1 MPMEQVH
8 CIPRPENLPS
18 SSDNED
24 RSPIGSEAAAALE
37 NDLKTSITG
46 EVRFD
51 STTRALYATDGSNYR
66 RVPIGVVIP
75 KTTEDVIKTVA
86 LCRKYKAPIFNRGA
100 GTALAGQTCNVAVCL
115 DYSKYMN
122 AILEIDPEKK
132 TARVQPGVVLDDLRH
147 AAEEYGLTFG
157 PDPATHN
164 HCTLGGMMGNNSC
177 GIHSVMSGRTA
188 DNVHELEILTY
199 DGLRMRV
206 GPTSDEELEVIISE
220 GGRRGQIYAG
230 LQKIRDDRA
239 DDIRRRYPDIP
250 RRVSGYNLDEL
261 LPEKGFQVARALIG
275 SESTCVTIL
284 EATLQLIPSP
294 AHRTLL
300 VLGYPDVYSAGDHV
314 PLIMKFG
321 PIGLEGIDD
330 MLIDLMKRK
339 GMHPQDIQLLP
350 DGGGWLLV
358 EFGGDSEEES
368 LGKAKSAME
377 ALRKEKD
384 PPAMKLFEDKEEE
397 ENVWTIRESG
407 LGATAHIKDEPL
419 TWPGWEDAAVA
430 PDHVGKYLREFRKL
444 MDEFEYNAALYGHFG
459 QGCIHCRI
467 NFDLFTSEGISTY
480 LKFIDRAS
488 DLVMEHHGSFSGEH
502 GDGQARAALLGKMYG
517 PELLQSFRDFK
528 LLWDPE
534 WKMNPGKVVNPCRP
548 DTNLR
553 LGEKYAPW
561 QPETYFKFP
570 EDFGSMS
577 RATLRCVGV
586 GKCRRSGNVFMCPS
600 FLATRDEQHTTRGRA
615 HILFE
620 MMRGDF
626 IKDGWQS
633 EEVKKTLDL
642 CLGCKGC
649 LNECPVDVDIDTY
662 KNEFLGHYYQSKM
675 RPRHHYFLGNLDQVA
690 EIGSKTPRI
699 ANFFSTAPLLQA
711 IAKEIVGTHQDRPL
725 PKFAKETFM
734 EWFNKRPSSTKHTKP
749 VFLYPDSFNN
759 YFYPRVLQATVRL
772 LEYWGFTV
780 IIPPHHP
787 AIRPLLHFG
796 MLDKAGT
803 ELKLVVNMLAPYM
816 HRDIAVVVLEPSSA
830 SVFKHD
836 LLGLFPDDP
845 DAKQFSDRV
854 KLLSEFIMEN
864 NLSLPKIK
872 GKAVYHAHCHHKAVF
887 KTKQAEKV
895 LNIIGLDFTAPQ
907 DGCCGMAGSFGF
919 EKGHYEVSKKIAEI
933 NLLPAVRGAN
943 LATWI
948 VADGFS
954 CRTQIKDGTGRE
966 AMHLAELIEE
976 GFKLNKKGL
985 NRMESQKKRESSRQ
999 YSPVVVIT
1007 GASAGLGRA
1016 TAQAF
1021 ARRGAKLCLVA
1032 RGLERLEEAR
1042 KEVIHLGGQAI
1053 IVPGDVADP
1062 QILEKA
1068 AEDTEKAFG
1077 PIDYW
1082 VNNAMVTIF
1091 AEFADIQAD
1100 EFKRVTEVTYLGCV
1114 NGTMAALKRMLPQD
1128 RGTII
1133 QVGSALGKR
1142 SIPLQSA
1149 YCGAKH
1155 AINGF
1160 TESIRTELL
1169 HRGSKVH
1176 VTVVQM
1182 PALNTPQFTWN
1193 RSRMPR
1199 NPQPVPPIF
1208 QPEVG
1213 AQAILYAAKEKKKQI
1228 YVGFSTLQAIYG
1240 QKIIPSMLDEY
1251 VAKTV
1256 YESQM
1261 TEDPVAPDRP
1271 DNLFE
1276 PAEGLQSAHGPFDAQ
1291 SKPDSLQFTLSKNR
1305 KKVGLGTMV
1314 IGLGLGMSYLLSKR
1328 KSKKRLHPFIA
1339 LWS

>member
-1 MPMEQVH
+1 MINTPMDQVH
-8 CIPRPENLPS
+8 CASRSEDPQALTQ
-18 SSDNED
+18 DND
-24 RSPIGSEAAAALE
+24 NRSPIDSDAALALE
-37 NDLKTSITG
+37 SELNTSIDG
-46 EVRFD
+46 EIRFD
-51 STTRALYATDGSNYR
+51 PTTRALYATDGSNYR

-75 KTTEDVIKTVA
+75 RTIDDVIETVA
-86 LCRKYKAPIFNRGA
+86 LCRKYGAPIFNRGA

-115 DYSKYMN
+115 DYSKYLN
-122 AILEIDPEKK
+122 KILEIDPEKRI
-132 TARVQPGVVLDDLRH
+132 ARVQPGVVLDDLRN
-147 AAEEYGLTFG
+147 AAEKYGLTFG

-199 DGLRMRV
+199 DGVRMRV
-206 GPTSDEELEVIISE
+206 GPTSEKELEVIIAE

-230 LQKIRDDRA
+230 LKKIRDSRA
-239 DDIRRRYPDIP
+239 EDIRRRYPDIP

-284 EATLQLIPSP
+284 EATLRLIPSP

-300 VLGYPDVYSAGDHV
+300 VLGYPDIYSAGDHI
-314 PLIMKFG
+314 PQIMKYA
-321 PIGLEGIDD
+321 PIGLEGMDEI
-330 MLIDLMKRK
+330 LIDLMKK
-339 GMHPQDIQLLP
+339 IGMHPQDIQLLP
-350 DGGGWLLV
+350 DGKGWLLV
-358 EFGGDSEEES
+358 EFGGDSQEES
-368 LGKAKSAME
+368 VGKAEAAMRT
-377 ALRKEKD
+377 LKKEKQ
-384 PPAMKLFEDKEEE
+384 PPSMKLFKDKEEE
-397 ENVWTIRESG
+397 EKVWTIRESG
-407 LGATAHIKDEPL
+407 LGATAHVTGEPL

-430 PDHVGKYLREFRKL
+430 PEYVGRYLREFRKL
-444 MDEFEYNAALYGHFG
+444 MDEFDYNASLYGHFG

-467 NFDLFTSEGISTY
+467 NFDLFTSEGIDKY
-480 LKFIDRAS
+480 LKFIDRAA
-488 DLVMEHHGSFSGEH
+488 DLVMKYHGSFSGEH
-502 GDGQARAALLGKMYG
+502 GDGQSRAALLGKMYG
-517 PELLQSFRDFK
+517 PELLESFREFK
-528 LLWDPE
+528 SLWDPD
-534 WKMNPGKVVNPCRP
+534 WKMNPGKVVDPCMP

-553 LGEKYAPW
+553 LGEKYHPA
-561 QPETYFKFP
+561 QPRTYFKFP
-570 EDFGSMS
+570 DDFGNMS

-600 FLATRDEQHTTRGRA
+600 FLATKDEQHTTRGRA

-620 MMRGDF
+620 MLRGDF
-626 IKDGWQS
+626 IKNGWQS
-633 EEVKKTLDL
+633 EEVLKTLDL

-662 KNEFLGHYYQSKM
+662 KNEFLAHYYQDNA
-675 RPRHHYFLGNLDQVA
+675 RPRHHFFLGNLDQMGA
-690 EIGSKTPRI
+690 IGSKTPRI
-699 ANFFSTAPLLQA
+699 ANFFSTAPLLQL
-711 IAKEIVGTHQDRPL
+711 IAKEIIGLHPDRPL
-725 PKFAKETFM
+725 PIFADETFTH
-734 EWFNKRPSSTKHTKP
+734 WFNRRQPATNNTKP

-759 YFYPRVLQATVRL
+759 YFYPRVLQAAVRL
-772 LEYWGFTV
+772 LEQWGYLV
-780 IIPPHHP
+780 IVPPHHP

-796 MLDKAGT
+796 MLDRAIN
-803 ELKLVVNMLAPYM
+803 ELKKVLNLLAPYL
-816 HRDIAVVVLEPSSA
+816 HQEIAVIVLEPSTA
-830 SVFKHD
+830 SVFKND
-836 LLGLFPDDP
+836 LLSLFPDDP
-845 DAKQFSDRV
+845 DAQKFTDRV
-854 KLLSEFIMEN
+854 RLLSEFIMEN
-864 NLSLPKIK
+864 ELSLPEIK
-872 GKAVYHAHCHHKAVF
+872 GKAIYHAHCHHKAIF
-887 KTKQAEKV
+887 NTKPAEQV
-895 LNIIGLDFTAPQ
+895 LKKMGLDFTAPQ
-907 DGCCGMAGSFGF
+907 NGCCGMAGSFGF
-919 EKGHYEVSKKIAEI
+919 EKGHYAISKKIAEA
-933 NLLPAVRGAN
+933 NLLPAVRASN

-954 CRTQIKDGTGRE
+954 CRTQIKDGTARE
-966 AMHLAELIEE
+966 AIHLAELIEE
-976 GFKLNKKGL
+976 GFRLNKKGL
-985 NRMESQKKRESSRQ
+985 SRMEGRKKTGSSRQ
-999 YSPVVVIT
+999 PSPVVVIT

-1021 ARRGAKLCLVA
+1021 ARQGAKLCLVA
-1032 RGLERLEEAR
+1032 RGEERLEEAR

-1053 IVPGDVADP
+1053 VVCGDVADP
-1062 QILEKA
+1062 QVLEKA
-1068 AEDTEKAFG
+1068 ADDTEKVFG

-1091 AEFADIQAD
+1091 AEFADIQPD

-1114 NGTMAALKRMLPQD
+1114 NGTMAALKRMISRD
-1128 RGTII
+1128 HGTII

-1213 AQAILYAAKEKKKQI
+1213 AQAILYAARAKKKQI
-1228 YVGFSTLQAIYG
+1228 YVGLSTLQAIYG
-1240 QKIIPSMLDEY
+1240 QKLIPGVLDEY
-1251 VAKTV
+1251 MAKTV
-1256 YESQM
+1256 YSAQM
-1261 TEDPVAPDRP
+1261 TDDPTAPDRP

-1276 PAEGLQSAHGPFDAQ
+1276 PAPGLQSAHGPFDTQA
-1291 SKPDSLQFTLSKNR
+1291 KAGSLQLTLSKNR
-1305 KKVGLGTMV
+1305 KKVGFGAMLV
-1314 IGLGLGMSYLLSKR
+1314 GLGVGVGYLLL
-1328 KSKKRLHPFIA
+1328 KKRR
-1339 LWS
+1339 

>member
-1 MPMEQVH
+1 MKQIHYASRSEDLTTSTQNDENR
-8 CIPRPENLPS
+8 IPLD
-18 SSDNED
+18 SDTA
-24 RSPIGSEAAAALE
+24 IALE
-37 NDLKTSITG
+37 NELNAAISG

-51 STTRALYATDGSNYR
+51 TTTRALYATDGSNYR
-66 RVPIGVVIP
+66 SVPIGVVIP
-75 KTTEDVIKTVA
+75 RNTDDVIKTVA
-86 LCRKYKAPIFNRGA
+86 LCRKYNAPLFNRGA
-100 GTALAGQTCNVAVCL
+100 GTALAGQTCNAAVCL
-115 DYSKYMN
+115 DYSKYLN
-122 AILEIDPEKK
+122 AILEIDPVKR

-147 AAEEYGLTFG
+147 AAEKYGLTFG

-199 DGLRMRV
+199 DGIRMRV
-206 GPTSDEELEVIISE
+206 GPTSEDELGVIIAE

-230 LQKIRDDRA
+230 LKKIRDSRTE
-239 DDIRRRYPDIP
+239 DIRSRYPEIP

-261 LPEKGFQVARALIG
+261 LPEKGFHVARALIG

-300 VLGYPDVYSAGDHV
+300 VLGYPDVYSAGDHI
-314 PLIMKFG
+314 PQIMKFG
-321 PIGLEGIDD
+321 PIGLEGIDE
-330 MLIDLMKRK
+330 MLIRLMKK
-339 GMHPQDIQLLP
+339 IGMHPQDIELLP
-350 DGGGWLLV
+350 EGGGWLLV
-358 EFGGDSEEES
+358 EFGGENQEES
-368 LGKAKSAME
+368 IGKAEAAMN
-377 ALRKEKD
+377 ALKKESQ
-384 PPAMKLFEDKEEE
+384 PPSMKLFEDKEEE
-397 ENVWTIRESG
+397 EKVWTIRESG
-407 LGATAHIKDEPL
+407 LGATAHVPGEPL

-430 PDHVGKYLREFRKL
+430 PAHVGEYLREFRNL
-444 MDEFEYNAALYGHFG
+444 MDEFGYDAALYGHFG

-467 NFDLFTSEGISTY
+467 NFDLFTREGIDTY
-480 LKFIDRAS
+480 LKFIDRAA
-488 DLVMEHHGSFSGEH
+488 DLVMKYHGSFSGEH
-502 GDGQARAALLGKMYG
+502 GDGQSRAVLLGKMYG
-517 PELLQSFRDFK
+517 PELLESFREFK
-528 LLWDPE
+528 ALWDPD
-534 WKMNPGKVVNPCRP
+534 WKMNPGKVVDPCMP
-548 DTNLR
+548 DNNLR
-553 LGEKYAPW
+553 LGENYHPG
-561 QPETYFKFP
+561 QPQTYFKFP
-570 EDFGSMS
+570 DDFGNMS
-577 RATLRCVGV
+577 HATLRCVGV

-600 FLATRDEQHTTRGRA
+600 FLATKDEQHTTRGRA

-620 MMRGDF
+620 MLRGDF
-626 IKDGWQS
+626 IKNGWQS
-633 EEVKKTLDL
+633 EEVLKTLDL

-649 LNECPVDVDIDTY
+649 SNECPVDVDIDTY
-662 KNEFLGHYYQSKM
+662 KNEFLAHYYQDNA
-675 RPRHHYFLGNLDQVA
+675 RPRHHFFLGNLDQMGA
-690 EIGSKTPRI
+690 IGSKTPRI
-699 ANFFSTAPLLQA
+699 ANFFSTAPLLQS
-711 IAKEIVGTHQDRPL
+711 IAKEIIGVHQDRPL
-725 PKFAKETFM
+725 PKFAEETFTR
-734 EWFNKRPSSTKHTKP
+734 WFNRRQPTAHNTKP

-772 LEYWGFTV
+772 LEHWGFMV
-780 IIPPHHP
+780 IVPPHHP

-796 MLDKAGT
+796 MLDKAIA
-803 ELKLVVNMLAPYM
+803 ELKLVMNMLGPYLQQ
-816 HRDIAVVVLEPSSA
+816 DIAVVILEPSTA
-830 SVFKHD
+830 SVFKND
-836 LLGLFPDDP
+836 LLNLLPDDP
-845 DAKQFSDRV
+845 NAQRFAERV
-854 KLLSEFIMEN
+854 KLLSEFILDN
-864 NLSLPKIK
+864 DLSLPEIK
-872 GKAVYHAHCHHKAVF
+872 GKAIYHAHCHHKAVF
-887 KTKQAEKV
+887 STKPAEQVFKK
-895 LNIIGLDFTAPQ
+895 IGLGFSAPQ
-907 DGCCGMAGSFGF
+907 EGCCGMAGSFGF
-919 EKGHYEVSKKIAEI
+919 EREHYEVSKKIAESH
-933 NLLPAVRGAN
+933 LLPAVRAAN

-976 GFKLNKKGL
+976 GFRLNNKGL
-985 NRMESQKKRESSRQ
+985 TQMESQKSICGSRHHA
-999 YSPVVVIT
+999 PVVVIT

-1021 ARRGAKLCLVA
+1021 ARQGAKICLVA
-1032 RGLERLEEAR
+1032 RGKERLEEAR
-1042 KEVIHLGGQAI
+1042 REVIHLGGQAI
-1053 IVPGDVADP
+1053 IVSGDVADP
-1062 QILEKA
+1062 QVLEKA
-1068 AEDTEKAFG
+1068 ADDTEKSFG

-1091 AEFADIQAD
+1091 AEFADIQPD

-1114 NGTMAALKRMLPQD
+1114 NGTMAALKRMLPRD

-1169 HRGSKVH
+1169 NRGSKVH

-1213 AQAILYAAKEKKKQI
+1213 AQAILYAAREKKKQI

-1240 QKIIPSMLDEY
+1240 QKLIPAMLDEY
-1251 VAKTV
+1251 MAKTV
-1256 YESQM
+1256 YGAQM
-1261 TEDPVAPDRP
+1261 TDDPTAPDRP

-1276 PAEGLQSAHGPFDAQ
+1276 PAPGLQSAHGPFDTQ
-1291 SKPDSLQFTLSKNR
+1291 SKAGSLQLTLSRNR
-1305 KKVGLGTMV
+1305 KKVGLGAMLV
-1314 IGLGLGMSYLLSKR
+1314 GLGLGVGYLLL
-1328 KSKKRLHPFIA
+1328 KKRR
-1339 LWS
+1339 

>member
-1 MPMEQVH
+1 MENTPMEQVY
-8 CIPRPENLPS
+8 CIPSSENQPS
-18 SSDNED
+18 SANSDE
-24 RSPIGSEAAAALE
+24 RSPIDNDSALALE
-37 NDLKTSITG
+37 SELQASITG

-51 STTRALYATDGSNYR
+51 TTTRALYATDGSNYR

-75 KTTEDVIKTVA
+75 RSTDDVIKTVA
-86 LCRKYKAPIFNRGA
+86 LCRKYSAPIFNRGA

-115 DYSKYMN
+115 DYSKYLN
-122 AILEIDPEKK
+122 HILEIDPEKR
-132 TARVQPGVVLDDLRH
+132 TARVQPGVVLDDLRN
-147 AAEEYGLTFG
+147 AAEKYGLTFG

-188 DNVHELEILTY
+188 DNVQELEILTY
-199 DGLRMRV
+199 DGVRMRV
-206 GPTSDEELEVIISE
+206 GPTSEEELEVIIAE
-220 GGRRGQIYAG
+220 GGRRGEIYAG
-230 LQKIRDDRA
+230 LKKIRDTRA
-239 DDIRRRYPDIP
+239 EDIRKRYPDIP

-261 LPEKGFQVARALIG
+261 LPENGFQVARALIG

-294 AHRTLL
+294 SHRTLL
-300 VLGYPDVYSAGDHV
+300 VLGYPDVYSAGDHI
-314 PLIMKFG
+314 PEIMKYG
-321 PIGLEGIDD
+321 PIGLEGIDEK
-330 MLIDLMKRK
+330 LIDLMKTK

-350 DGGGWLLV
+350 DGKGWLLV
-358 EFGGDSEEES
+358 EFGGESEEES
-368 LGKAKSAME
+368 VEKAKSTMKT
-377 ALRKEKD
+377 LQKEK
-384 PPAMKLFEDKEEE
+384 PAPSMKLFDDKEEE
-397 ENVWTIRESG
+397 EKVWTIRESG
-407 LGATAHIKDEPL
+407 LGATAHVKGEPL

-430 PDHVGKYLREFRKL
+430 PDNVGKYLREFRKL
-444 MDEFEYNAALYGHFG
+444 MDEFEYDAALYGHFG

-467 NFDLFTSEGISTY
+467 NFDLFTREGIDKY

-488 DLVMEHHGSFSGEH
+488 DLVMKYHGSFSGEH
-502 GDGQARAALLGKMYG
+502 GDGQSRAALLGKMYG

-528 LLWDPE
+528 SLWDPE
-534 WKMNPGKVVNPCRP
+534 WKMNPGKVVEPCLP

-561 QPETYFKFP
+561 QPQTYFKFP

-600 FLATRDEQHTTRGRA
+600 FLATKDEQHTTRGRA

-620 MMRGDF
+620 MLRGDF
-626 IKDGWQS
+626 VKDGWRS

-662 KNEFLGHYYQSKM
+662 KNEFLAHYYQNGG

-690 EIGSKTPRI
+690 AIGSKTPRI
-699 ANFFSTAPLLQA
+699 ANFFSTAPMLQS
-711 IAKEIVGTHQDRPL
+711 IAKEIVGVHQDRPL
-725 PKFAKETFM
+725 PKFAPETFIH
-734 EWFNKRPSSTKHTKP
+734 WFNRRQAKTNSGKP

-759 YFYPRVLQATVRL
+759 FFYPRALKAAVRL
-772 LEYWGFTV
+772 LEQWGYMV
-780 IIPPHHP
+780 IVPPHHP

-796 MLDKAGT
+796 MLDKAIA
-803 ELKLVVNMLAPYM
+803 ELQRVLKMLSPYL
-816 HRDIAVVVLEPSSA
+816 HQDIAVLVLEPSTA

-836 LLGLFPDDP
+836 LLGLFPDNP
-845 DAKQFSDRV
+845 DAKKFNERV
-854 KLLSEFIMEN
+854 KLLSELIMEN
-864 NLSLPKIK
+864 DLPLPEIK
-872 GKAVYHAHCHHKAVF
+872 GKAIYHAHCHHKSVF
-887 KTKQAEKV
+887 NTKPAEKV
-895 LNIIGLDFTAPQ
+895 LEKIGLDFTAPQ
-907 DGCCGMAGSFGF
+907 EGCCGMAGSFGF
-919 EKGHYEVSKKIAEI
+919 EKGHYAISKKIAEI
-933 NLLPAVRGAN
+933 NLLPAVRAAN
-943 LATWI
+943 LASWI
-948 VADGFS
+948 IADGFS
-954 CRTQIKDGTGRE
+954 CRTQIKDGTNRE
-966 AMHLAELIEE
+966 AMHMSEFIEE
-976 GFKLNKKGL
+976 GFRLNKKGL
-985 NRMESQKKRESSRQ
+985 NRMEGRKTVSGSQQ
-999 YSPVVVIT
+999 DSPVVVIT

-1021 ARRGAKLCLVA
+1021 ARQGAKLCLIA
-1032 RGLERLEEAR
+1032 RGEERLEEAR
-1042 KEVIHLGGQAI
+1042 KEIIHLGGQAI

-1062 QILEKA
+1062 QVLEKA

-1091 AEFADIQAD
+1091 AEFADIQPE

-1114 NGTMAALKRMLPQD
+1114 NGTMTALKRMLPRD

-1176 VTVVQM
+1176 ITVVQM

-1199 NPQPVPPIF
+1199 NPQPVPPIY

-1213 AQAILYAAKEKKKQI
+1213 AQAILYAARAKKKEV

-1240 QKIIPSMLDEY
+1240 QKIIPSLLDEY
-1251 VAKTV
+1251 MAKTV
-1256 YESQM
+1256 YSAQM
-1261 TEDPVAPDRP
+1261 TEEQTAPDRP
-1271 DNLFE
+1271 DNLFD
-1276 PAEGLQSAHGPFDAQ
+1276 PAPGLQSAHGPFDGQAKA
-1291 SKPDSLQFTLSKNR
+1291 SSLQLNVSRNR
-1305 KKVGLGTMV
+1305 KKVGFGALLV
-1314 IGLGLGMSYLLSKR
+1314 GLGVGAGYLLM
-1328 KSKKRLHPFIA
+1328 KKRR
-1339 LWS
+1339 